1 MFHLVPYI
9 IHYNQIA
16 QIKKEHMFDFN
27 IYFQKKFFNFII
39 DLKIGIL
46 YNNTILVNR
55 LTGGIMNQKITIRDV
70 ARIAGVSSATVS
82 YVINGVNKVSEET
95 KMRVLN
101 TIAELNY
108 QPDFTA
114 ISLAKKKSNMIGVMI
129 PLVEGSL
136 APIFRENHYYSE
148 LISGIEFVSRK
159 NGYDFLIS
167 GFGKPEDC
175 KNWIMKRNLDGL
187 VFLGSFPE
195 SIYHQLKAL
204 SIPIVLIDTYE
215 DYAKH
220 YVNIRIDDERGGYLA
235 TKHLIEY
242 GHQSIGFVSPGPV
255 NNPIDRLRFKG
266 FQQALKEANLPFQE
280 DFVFEGKDSSFE
292 NGYRIGKN
300 ILQAE
305 LPITA
310 IFAAA
315 DILAL
320 GIIKALT
327 EGKKRVPT
335 DFSIIGYDDLLVSR
349 YASPSLT
356 TISQDVFKKGVISTE
371 TLISAIEK
379 KVTEVKTLS
388 LPVELVIRDSTSR
401 LQFKEV
407 R

>member
-1 MFHLVPYI
+1 
-9 IHYNQIA
+9 
-16 QIKKEHMFDFN
+16 
-27 IYFQKKFFNFII
+27 
-39 DLKIGIL
+39 
-46 YNNTILVNR
+46 
-55 LTGGIMNQKITIRDV
+55 MNQKITIRDV

-95 KMRVLN
+95 KARVLQ

-114 ISLAKKKSNMIGVMI
+114 ISLSKKKSNMIGVMI

-159 NGYDFLIS
+159 NGYDFLLS

-175 KNWIMKRNLDGL
+175 KNWVMKRNLDGL

-195 SIYHQLKAL
+195 SIYQELKAL
-204 SIPIVLIDTYE
+204 SMPIVLIDTYE
-215 DYAKH
+215 EYAKH
-220 YVNIRIDDERGGYLA
+220 YTNIRIDDERGGYLA

-242 GHQSIGFVSPGPV
+242 GHRSIGFVSPGPV
-255 NNPIDRLRFKG
+255 NNPIDSLRLKG
-266 FQQALKEANLPFQE
+266 FQQALKEANLPFQ
-280 DFVFEGKDSSFE
+280 DAFVFEGKDSSFE
-292 NGYRIGKN
+292 NGYQIGKN
-300 ILQAE
+300 IIKAE

-320 GIIKALT
+320 GIIKAFN
-327 EGKKRVPT
+327 EADKKVPI
-335 DFSIIGYDDLLVSR
+335 DYSVIGYDDLLVSR

-356 TISQDVFKKGVISTE
+356 TISQDVFKKGAISAEMLIST
-371 TLISAIEK
+371 IEK
-379 KVTEVKTLS
+379 KETEFKTFC

-401 LQFKEV
+401 IQC
-407 R
+407 